1 MKFLGEL
8 FSTLPTSAKVD
19 AIEFVRR
26 AAIEQVD
33 NRERQAW
40 AAAEL
45 RKAHPA
51 LPGAAVNLLVEIGVQ
66 FLKRGISEAAER
78 AEAK

>member
-1 MKFLGEL
+1 MKFLSEL

-19 AIEFVRR
+19 AVEFVRR
-26 AAIEQVD
+26 AAVEQVD
-33 NRERQAW
+33 NKDRQAW
-40 AAAEL
+40 AVSEL

-51 LPGAAVNLLVEIGVQ
+51 LPGAAANLLVEIGVQ
-66 FLKRGISEAAER
+66 FLKRGISEVAER